1 MSLADLIA
9 VLGDYSLYIGGYFL
23 LFPVMVFLYTAMLK
37 KSNAYRKPHKYVLS
51 TIIYLSCIPGMFSAT
66 LTVYTLFILREN
78 LLAVNSVIYFLPI
91 ISMIAVLMILR
102 SRKINPD
109 LLPGFGRIKGLML
122 ILAGTFAIT
131 FLLLQMRIWVIF
143 GGSLWWLLGGMA
155 LIFILIKHGA
165 KAFWGK

>member
-1 MSLADLIA
+1 MSLAELIA
-9 VLGDYSLYIGGYFL
+9 IFGEYSLYIGGYFL
-23 LFPVMVFLYTAMLK
+23 LFPLAVFLYAVMLN
-37 KSNAYRKPHKYVLS
+37 KSSAYRNPHKYILS
-51 TIIYLSCIPGMFSAT
+51 AIIYLSCIPGMFSAT

-109 LLPGFGRIKGLML
+109 VLPGFGRIKGLML
-122 ILAGTFAIT
+122 ILAGTFAVT

-143 GGSLWWLLGGMA
+143 GGSFWWLLGGMA
-155 LIFILIKHGA
+155 LIFILIKQGA
-165 KAFWGK
+165 KVFWGK